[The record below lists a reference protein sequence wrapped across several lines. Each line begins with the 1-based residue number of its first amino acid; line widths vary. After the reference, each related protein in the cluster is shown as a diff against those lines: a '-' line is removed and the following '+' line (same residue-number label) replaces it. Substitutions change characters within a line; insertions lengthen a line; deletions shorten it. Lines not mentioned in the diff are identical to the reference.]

1 MVIQLRP
8 IFVPIGRGGASRW
21 AHPCATR
28 FRASCPYVFAE
39 FVQLP
44 YAVAN
49 GNEAL
54 TKGIELVRGDVRRL
68 SPEFFLPSAPSS
80 FSIFFRNEVIKDLR
94 KGTTLSH

>member
-1 MVIQLRP
+1 MVIQLCS
-8 IFVPIGRGGASRW
+8 IFVPSGKGSASRW

-44 YAVAN
+44 FTVAN

-54 TKGIELVRGDVRRL
+54 MEGIELVCGDVRRL
-68 SPEFFLPSAPSS
+68 
-80 FSIFFRNEVIKDLR
+80 
-94 KGTTLSH
+94 